1 MRTVTRICSDR
12 DSGRV
17 HALEAEQHPGVVFVL
32 VHGNHRVVDG
42 C

>member
-1 MRTVTRICSDR
+1 MRAATRIGSDR

-17 HALEAEQHPGVVFVL
+17 HALKAEQHPGLVFVL
-32 VHGNHRVVDG
+32 VYGNHRVVDG